1 MKTPKLSVAMGHIDD
16 DLISGAIDYIPPKR
30 KTIIY
35 YWKYVVAVSV
45 CIAVV
50 LGINIYLKQYV
61 FSNDVQVQYENAG
74 DSSYCEDVTP
84 EMAGKSA
91 KANNIHNLLV
101 TKKLEWYS
109 NCYYDYDSNVVK
121 IGLTENTEENQQ
133 ELFKIID
140 ETFEIGGETDIQFY
154 ECEFPYQHLK
164 ESYDNLESRQ
174 WLLRIIG
181 VKRYNISIIDNCVN
195 VYITSGKN
203 YFAIFVVNKLT
214 DEDDAIQFK
223 ILCESAMSSDGMNSG
238 VIEIKSN

>member
-1 MKTPKLSVAMGHIDD
+1 MKTPKLVVAMGYIDD
-16 DLISGAIDYIPPKR
+16 DLISGAIDYIPAKR

-35 YWKYVVAVSV
+35 YCKYVVAVAV

-74 DSSYCEDVTP
+74 DSSYCENVTP
-84 EMAGKSA
+84 EMAAKSA

-101 TKKLEWYS
+101 KNNLEWYG
-109 NCYYDYDSNVVK
+109 NCYYDFDLDVVK
-121 IGLTENTEENQQ
+121 IGLTENTETNQK
-133 ELFKIID
+133 EVCKIID
-140 ETFEIGGETDIQFY
+140 DTFKINGDTDIQFY
-154 ECEFPYQHLK
+154 KCDFSYQQL
-164 ESYDNLESRQ
+164 EEVYNNLENRH
-174 WLLRIIG
+174 LLLKIVG
-181 VKRYNISIIDNCVN
+181 VKRYNISIINNCVN
-195 VYITSGKN
+195 VYVKSEKN
-203 YFAIFVVNKLT
+203 YFAMFVVNKLT